1 MTLFLIL
8 PVFAVPIVHLIVQDI
23 LLLFAYLSSVAQ
35 LDESEQE
42 PLLRTYTKK
51 GRRCRV
57 RQNYILYADMASR
70 HACIFTFSRQAFNE
84 SFEFWN

>member
-8 PVFAVPIVHLIVQDI
+8 LVFAVPIVHLIVQDT

-42 PLLRTYTKK
+42 SLLRTYTKK
-51 GRRCRV
+51 GRRCRI
-57 RQNYILYADMASR
+57 RQNYILL
-70 HACIFTFSRQAFNE
+70 C
-84 SFEFWN
+84 